1 MNGFQPLRLALARR
15 SCKLPVQQRVLER
28 PLPARAARVADIEM
42 IALDFETTGLDFRRD
57 HIIAAGWILVR
68 GDRIVM
74 SSAREIR
81 VRGDSP
87 EGVGQSAVIH
97 GILDSDL
104 SDAEGS
110 ESLVEKLL
118 PDLAGRAIIA
128 HAAAIERSFLNAL
141 LRKMR
146 GSAMPNPFID
156 TLSLERMLIEGQGG
170 RVHDSRGEL
179 TLDACRARHSLPEH
193 QQHSAAADAL
203 AAAEL
208 FLAQLAHFGGAN
220 KIRLRDLL

>member
-1 MNGFQPLRLALARR
+1 MNTFQDLRTALARR

-28 PLPARAARVADIEM
+28 ALPSRGARIADIEM
-42 IALDFETTGLDFRRD
+42 IALDFETTGLDPKRD

-68 GDRIVM
+68 GDRIVIA
-74 SSAREIR
+74 SAREIR
-81 VRGDSP
+81 VRDDSA

-104 SDAEGS
+104 NDAEGS
-110 ESLVEKLL
+110 ESLVERLL
-118 PDLAGRAIIA
+118 PELAGRAIIA
-128 HAAAIERSFLNAL
+128 HAAAIERTFLNTL
-141 LRKMR
+141 LRKMG

-156 TLSLERMLIEGQGG
+156 TLSLERLLIEGNGG

-179 TLDACRARHSLPEH
+179 TLDACRTRHGLPEH
-193 QQHSAAADAL
+193 QQHSAAADAM

-208 FLAQLAHFGGAN
+208 FLAQLAHFGGADRV
-220 KIRLRDLL
+220 RLRDLL